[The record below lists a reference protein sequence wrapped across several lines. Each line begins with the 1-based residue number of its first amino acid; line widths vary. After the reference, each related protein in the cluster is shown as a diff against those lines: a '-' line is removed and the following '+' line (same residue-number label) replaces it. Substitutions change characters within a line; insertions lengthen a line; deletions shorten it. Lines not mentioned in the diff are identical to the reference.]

1 MSPRQSN
8 PSPKRRRG
16 RPKGTTKFEQKD
28 RRLLAQFADQTLD
41 MPHAVKLAPFL
52 ANRGYEERDIRRAQK
67 RWREEKTAL
76 LREAQLRA
84 DAAPPASIAE
94 LTAYLMATL
103 SPVTEAVRPAFVAIA
118 RSLERAR
125 RQVAARKELGLD
137 LRVPLDLAEPGEVE
151 RALLR
156 YAATVEVGR
165 RPAEFEVRTL
175 DELPLSLKLYAAALM
190 LHETS
195 LSVAEAERRMASAS
209 DGKVSDSG
217 KGER

>member
-1 MSPRQSN
+1 MSADPSN
-8 PSPKRRRG
+8 PPPKRPRG
-16 RPKGTTKFEQKD
+16 RPTGTTKFEQTD
-28 RRLLAQFADQTLD
+28 RRHLAEFADLCITQ
-41 MPHAVKLAPFL
+41 PGAKLAPFL
-52 ANRGYEERDIRRAQK
+52 KKRGYEEHETRRAQK
-67 RWREEKTAL
+67 RWRKEKAAQ

-84 DAAPPASIAE
+84 DAVPPVSMAE

-103 SPVTEAVRPAFVAIA
+103 SPVTEAVRPAFAAIA

-125 RQVAARKELGLD
+125 RQVAARKELDMD
-137 LRVPLDLAEPGEVE
+137 LGVPLDLAEPGEVE
-151 RALLR
+151 RALRR
-156 YAATVEVGR
+156 YEATVGVGHK
-165 RPAEFEVRTL
+165 PAEFEVQTL

-209 DGKVSDSG
+209 GGKVSDSG

>member
-1 MSPRQSN
+1 MSPHQSN
-8 PSPKRRRG
+8 PSPKRPRG
-16 RPKGTTKFEQKD
+16 RPQGTTKFEQED
-28 RRLLAQFADQTLD
+28 RRLLTKFADQTLSL
-41 MPHAVKLAPFL
+41 PYSVKLAPFL
-52 ANRGYEERDIRRAQK
+52 AKCGYEERDIRRAQK
-67 RWREEKTAL
+67 RWRDEKTVL

-84 DAAPPASIAE
+84 DASPPESMAE

-103 SPVTEAVRPAFVAIA
+103 SPVTEAIRPAFAAIA

-137 LRVPLDLAEPGEVE
+137 LGVPLDLAEPGEVE
-151 RALLR
+151 RALRR
-156 YAATVEVGR
+156 YETTVGVGHK
-165 RPAEFEVRTL
+165 PAEFEVRTL

-209 DGKVSDSG
+209 DSTASDAG